1 MSFFLYIIAAAWQ
14 DGKQKAVSGW
24 FLLFFFVHFIVS
36 QICHRIFWANMDV
49 QQASFWFRGMSAN
62 SSLGNLW
69 AGCLIGAALFLIS
82 RITEG
87 ALGQGDGLFFL
98 IAGIY
103 LGFWKNLFLLVSTLF
118 LCSIAGLIYMVLGR
132 LNGKDY
138 RKKTLPLLIF
148 TVPAG
153 ILLACI

>member
-1 MSFFLYIIAAAWQ
+1 MSFFLYIVAAAWQ
-14 DGKQKAVSGW
+14 DGRRKAVSGW

-36 QICHRIFWANMDV
+36 QVCHRIFREDMDM
-49 QQASFWFRGMSAN
+49 QQASLWFRGMAAD
-62 SSLGNLW
+62 SSVSYLW

-82 RITEG
+82 RITDG

-103 LGFWKNLFLLVSTLF
+103 LGFWKNLFLLVSALF
-118 LCSIAGLIYMVLGR
+118 FCSITGLVYMILGR
-132 LNGKDY
+132 LKGKDY
-138 RKKTLPLLIF
+138 RKRTLPLLVF

-153 ILLACI
+153 ILLACL